1 MKKTILIT
9 SILILVTGCKDK
21 TKSLDNK
28 ITLIKQSLTQPLSSH
43 FNSNTPI
50 LLESE
55 EPIGAIDKL
64 LITKENII
72 LSDFYIMKSLK
83 VFDSKGK
90 LKNSRNDIGEGPFGM
105 SEITDF
111 DIYQDTIY
119 VLDSYK
125 RKIHKYTIL
134 LEHVEEIDVPISCNN
149 FLINKKGIFLLR
161 QGGEGT
167 EPRITQF
174 DHKLKSPKPVLSS
187 EEANPPIMLSNSNLF
202 TKLTDSTFVF
212 SHPFVSSIWIFK
224 NDNFEK
230 MELDFENKFI
240 DTEEISKMHPLDK
253 LNFVN
258 DFGGYY
264 NIMNGIKLNEQEII
278 YSVRH
283 QKKNKYLKINLATK
297 SMTVLEKIKND
308 LSKSP
313 STISFA
319 GNSLTDAWYWMDLA
333 DLQKFYSLNGHK
345 ITQSDRI
352 SSDQDKETKVV
363 FKLIYK

>member
-1 MKKTILIT
+1 MEKTILII
-9 SILILVTGCKDK
+9 SILILVTGCTDK

-43 FNSNTPI
+43 FNSNIPI

-125 RKIHKYTIL
+125 KKIHKYTIL
-134 LEHVEEIDVPISCNN
+134 LDHVGEIDVPISCNN
-149 FLINKKGIFLLR
+149 ILINKEGIFLLR

-174 DHKLKSPKPVLSS
+174 DHKLKSSKPISGAS
-187 EEANPPIMLSNSNLF
+187 EANTSIMLSNSNLF

-224 NDNFEK
+224 NEQIEK
-230 MELDFENKFI
+230 MELNFANKFI
-240 DTEEISKMHPLDK
+240 DTEALSKMHPLDK
-253 LNFVN
+253 LNAVN
-258 DFGGYY
+258 DFEGYY
-264 NIMNGIKLNEQEII
+264 NIMNGVKLNDNELL
-278 YSVRH
+278 YSIRH
-283 QKKNKYLKINLATK
+283 QKKNKYLKVNLATQT
-297 SMTVLEKIKND
+297 MEVLENIKND

-313 STISFA
+313 STISFG
-319 GNSLTDAWYWMDLA
+319 GNSSSSAWYWMELD

-345 ITQSDRI
+345 IPESDRI
-352 SSDQDKETKVV
+352 ASDQDKENKVV